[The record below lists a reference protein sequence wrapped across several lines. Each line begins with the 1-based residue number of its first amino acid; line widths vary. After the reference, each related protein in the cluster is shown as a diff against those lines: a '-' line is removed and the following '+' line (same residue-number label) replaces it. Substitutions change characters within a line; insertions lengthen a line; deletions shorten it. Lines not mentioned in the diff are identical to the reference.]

1 MHEGN
6 ACPLM
11 FEWLTHVIRPRLGP
25 PEEPSRRSLK
35 PSTLKKSF
43 MILRFWPAPFP
54 SCSKFWAADRCR
66 FRCDGRFEERRVL
79 GKARQAAAVKSL
91 TVVSFE
97 LFGGFVTFRAAVLKD
112 WWTSGFRLVFGR
124 DLLRLRI
131 ESMFVGRPGCGA
143 AAVTEVCCEK
153 PGQLLFVY

>member
-1 MHEGN
+1 MRLIS
-6 ACPLM
+6 CPALCMKEMPARCSPGMMQRSHDVVGRCSPSM

-79 GKARQAAAVKSL
+79 GKARRAAAVKSL

-97 LFGGFVTFRAAVLKD
+97 LFGGYACDAENWNTWLGDDMSPSAGVP
-112 WWTSGFRLVFGR
+112 S
-124 DLLRLRI
+124 I
-131 ESMFVGRPGCGA
+131 
-143 AAVTEVCCEK
+143 
-153 PGQLLFVY
+153 